1 MHRVLKRMVKRLV
14 GLSQVVCSGH
24 AGVPRG
30 VLGRAQDTDRD
41 FFMGAEEAVEYGLV
55 DAVISKPQMLAAA
68 AAAAAGK

>member
-1 MHRVLKRMVKRLV
+1 ML
-14 GLSQVVCSGH
+14 GC
-24 AGVPRG
+24 RG

-68 AAAAAGK
+68 AAAAAGN